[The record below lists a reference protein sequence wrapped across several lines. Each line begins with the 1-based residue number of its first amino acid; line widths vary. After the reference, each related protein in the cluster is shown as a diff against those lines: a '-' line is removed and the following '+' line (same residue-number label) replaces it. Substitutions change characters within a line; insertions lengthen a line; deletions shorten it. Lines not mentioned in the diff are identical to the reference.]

1 MEESKKNPVCEK
13 NMLAGAV
20 EPYRV
25 EPYRVKEWWRAGMSL
40 KMRLRWRTSRLNR
53 VLRQK

>member
-20 EPYRV
+20 EPYGV

-40 KMRLRWRTSRLNR
+40 KMRVRWRTSRLNR